1 MPNDNANEP
10 GLWEELK
17 AEYDTY
23 ELHSYTLDPPD
34 EPFVEHWQAK
44 GERSA
49 LIWLGMPVLPIL
61 LFRIRNHLLRW
72 DVPVLPYLCDRLST
86 AFWHVSFGRHVEIGP
101 GLFIA
106 HGQVVID
113 GKVKLG
119 SACALSPWVTIGLSG
134 RRRNVY
140 DLRGPVI
147 GDRVF
152 IGTGAKVLGPIT
164 VGDDVRIGA
173 NSVVIDDVPS
183 GATVVG
189 TPARVVHE
197 TPPPSGAEWRGS

>member
-1 MPNDNANEP
+1 MADDSANEP
-10 GLWEELK
+10 GLWEELQ
-17 AEYDTY
+17 AAYDTY
-23 ELHSYTLDPPD
+23 VLHSYTLDPPD
-34 EPFVEHWQAK
+34 EPFIEHWQAK

-61 LFRIRNHLLRW
+61 LFRLRERLLRW
-72 DVPVLPYLCDRLST
+72 NVPVLPYLCDRLST

-101 GLFIA
+101 ELFIA

-119 SACALSPWVTIGLSG
+119 SACVLSPWVTIGLSG
-134 RRRNVY
+134 RRRNVF
-140 DLRGPVI
+140 DTRGPVI

-164 VGDDVRIGA
+164 IGDDVRIGA

-189 TPARVVHE
+189 TPARIVHR